1 MDSKHNYTVA
11 EVLEIYHTMPQ
22 KDQET
27 IKTSILVEEDTFEKL
42 VREDFVKYETTFKAL
57 A

>member
-22 KDQET
+22 KDQEI
-27 IKTSILVEEDTFEKL
+27 IKISILVEEDTFEKL